1 MAMLAMD
8 PKMGMDPK
16 MLQALG
22 LGGGLDP
29 KLLGVPGLPGL
40 DPKTLGLAA
49 SDPKM
54 MAALGMAG
62 LGADPK
68 SQQAQL
74 QAQLQMQQQQMQQQ
88 MEQQQME
95 QQQMQQMNMQQMSE
109 DEYNQPNSLTS
120 SIIEQLKQ
128 PILVAVLVLLA
139 SLPFTG
145 DLISKYVPKTIDLAT
160 GKLNM
165 VGLLVKAL
173 LFGVLYFGTNKFI

>member
-1 MAMLAMD
+1 MNSAKATMIDQLPNQEGSNNSNDSQLVDNILKEIGDGNDQNNSQLNYQMD
-8 PKMGMDPK
+8 E
-16 MLQALG
+16 
-22 LGGGLDP
+22 
-29 KLLGVPGLPGL
+29 
-40 DPKTLGLAA
+40 
-49 SDPKM
+49 
-54 MAALGMAG
+54 
-62 LGADPK
+62 
-68 SQQAQL
+68 

>member
-1 MAMLAMD
+1 MNSAKATMIDQLPNQEGSNNSNDSQLVDNILKEIGDGNDQNNSQLNYQMD
-8 PKMGMDPK
+8 E
-16 MLQALG
+16 
-22 LGGGLDP
+22 
-29 KLLGVPGLPGL
+29 
-40 DPKTLGLAA
+40 
-49 SDPKM
+49 
-54 MAALGMAG
+54 
-62 LGADPK
+62 
-68 SQQAQL
+68 

-95 QQQMQQMNMQQMSE
+95 QQQMQQMNMQQQMPD
-109 DEYNQPNSLTS
+109 DEYHQPNSLTS
-120 SIIEQLKQ
+120 SIIDQLKQ

-145 DLISKYVPKTIDLAT
+145 DLISKYVPKTIDVAT

>member
-1 MAMLAMD
+1 MNSAKATMIDQLPNQEGSNNSNDSQLVDNILKEIGDGNDQNNSQLNYQMD
-8 PKMGMDPK
+8 E
-16 MLQALG
+16 
-22 LGGGLDP
+22 
-29 KLLGVPGLPGL
+29 
-40 DPKTLGLAA
+40 
-49 SDPKM
+49 
-54 MAALGMAG
+54 
-62 LGADPK
+62 
-68 SQQAQL
+68 

-95 QQQMQQMNMQQMSE
+95 QQQMQQQMNMQQQMSE